1 MRYRPRV
8 DQNQT
13 AIVAVYRDKGLL
25 VLSLASMGRGVPD
38 LLVCAYPCLCLVE
51 VKMPG
56 GALTSD
62 QVRFHSLW
70 PVVVVRSPEEAEC
83 HAELLLKEATK
94 HHIALRQREPLLDL
108 PDSILAYSGYAEVLL
123 QPVQR
128 EQPLQGVLPGD
139 GEEGRVTVGGTQET
153 GSEGRARRKNW
164 ASTAR

>member
-13 AIVAVYRDKGLL
+13 AIVAAYRAKGLL

-38 LLVCAYPCLCLVE
+38 LLVGAPPVLCLVE

-56 GALTSD
+56 GTITPD
-62 QVRFHSLW
+62 QLRFHALW
-70 PVVVVRSPEEAEC
+70 PVVVVTSVEEAHA
-83 HAELLLKEATK
+83 HAETLA
-94 HHIALRQREPLLDL
+94 ASVSDLRSARPFV
-108 PDSILAYSGYAEVLL
+108 SGYAEILL

-128 EQPLQGVLPGD
+128 EKPLQGVLPGD

-153 GSEGRARRKNW
+153 GSQGRARRKNR

>member
-1 MRYRPRV
+1 MRYRPRT

-13 AIVAVYRDKGLL
+13 AIVAAYRAKGLL

-38 LLVCAYPCLCLVE
+38 LLVGAPPVLCLVE

-56 GALTSD
+56 GTITPD
-62 QVRFHSLW
+62 QLRFHALW
-70 PVVVVRSPEEAEC
+70 PVVVVTSVEEAHA
-83 HAELLLKEATK
+83 HAETLAASVSDLREA
-94 HHIALRQREPLLDL
+94 RPFV
-108 PDSILAYSGYAEVLL
+108 SGYAEVLL

-128 EQPLQGVLPGD
+128 KQPLQGVLQGD

-153 GSEGRARRKNW
+153 SSEGRARRKNR

>member
-1 MRYRPRV
+1 MRYRPRT

-13 AIVAVYRDKGLL
+13 AIVAAYRAKGLL

-38 LLVCAYPCLCLVE
+38 LLVGAPPVLCLVE

-56 GALTSD
+56 GTITPD
-62 QVRFHSLW
+62 QLRFHALW
-70 PVVVVRSPEEAEC
+70 PVVVVTSVEEAHA
-83 HAELLLKEATK
+83 HAETLAASVSDLREA
-94 HHIALRQREPLLDL
+94 RPFV
-108 PDSILAYSGYAEVLL
+108 SGYAEVLL

-128 EQPLQGVLPGD
+128 KQPLQGVLPGD

-153 GSEGRARRKNW
+153 GSKGRARRENR

>member
-38 LLVCAYPCLCLVE
+38 LLVGAPPVLCLVE

-56 GALTSD
+56 GTLTSD

-70 PVVVVRSPEEAEC
+70 PVVVVTSIEEAYA
-83 HAELLLKEATK
+83 HAETLAASVSDLRAT
-94 HHIALRQREPLLDL
+94 RPFV
-108 PDSILAYSGYAEVLL
+108 SGYAEVLL
-123 QPVQR
+123 QPMQR
-128 EQPLQGVLPGD
+128 QQPLTGVLPGD
-139 GEEGRVTVGGTQET
+139 GEKGRLTVGGSQTRRRK
-153 GSEGRARRKNW
+153 GRAGRKSGPSDP
-164 ASTAR
+164 ASGVS

>member
-13 AIVAVYRDKGLL
+13 AIVAAYRAKGLL

-38 LLVCAYPCLCLVE
+38 LLVGAPPVLCLVE

-56 GALTSD
+56 GTITPD
-62 QVRFHSLW
+62 QLRFHALW
-70 PVVVVRSPEEAEC
+70 PVVVVTSVEEAHA
-83 HAELLLKEATK
+83 HAETLA
-94 HHIALRQREPLLDL
+94 ASVSDLRSASPFV
-108 PDSILAYSGYAEVLL
+108 SGYAEILL

-128 EQPLQGVLPGD
+128 KQPLQGVLPGD

-153 GSEGRARRKNW
+153 GSEGRARRKNRSS
-164 ASTAR
+164 AAR